1 MNESPMREIRYR
13 RVVDLSHSIKPG
25 MPRWP
30 GDPPVRFE
38 TVAAITEVGYFLR
51 RFEMGEHSGTHI
63 SSPATF
69 YADAAGPDDLQPEQ
83 LVVTVAVVD
92 VSVRAG
98 ADPDYVLDR
107 RDIESWEQEWGRIP
121 QGALVLLY
129 TGWHRYWEEPHRFI
143 NADSS
148 GVMHTPGFA
157 PEAARELLQARGA
170 SGLGTDAPGVDAG
183 VDTSFEVS
191 RLVLEKH
198 RLVLECLNNLDQ
210 LPPAGS
216 TIVVGRL
223 SLVGGSGSPA
233 SVLALTP

>member
-1 MNESPMREIRYR
+1 
-13 RVVDLSHSIKPG
+13 
-25 MPRWP
+25 
-30 GDPPVRFE
+30 
-38 TVAAITEVGYFLR
+38 
-51 RFEMGEHSGTHI
+51 
-63 SSPATF
+63 
-69 YADAAGPDDLQPEQ
+69 LQPEQ
-83 LVVTVAVVD
+83 LVVPAAVVD
-92 VSVRAG
+92 VSVRASV
-98 ADPDYVLDR
+98 DPDYVLDR
-107 RDIESWEQEWGRIP
+107 RGIESWEQKWGRILP
-121 QGALVLLY
+121 GALVLLH

-183 VDTSFEVS
+183 VDTGFEVS

>member
-1 MNESPMREIRYR
+1 MHESPMREIRYR

-107 RDIESWEQEWGRIP
+107 REYRIL
-121 QGALVLLY
+121 GAGV
-129 TGWHRYWEEPHRFI
+129 GP
-143 NADSS
+143 DSS
-148 GVMHTPGFA
+148 GSVSIAVHRMASILGRTP
-157 PEAARELLQARGA
+157 PVHQ
-170 SGLGTDAPGVDAG
+170 
-183 VDTSFEVS
+183 
-191 RLVLEKH
+191 
-198 RLVLECLNNLDQ
+198 C
-210 LPPAGS
+210 
-216 TIVVGRL
+216 
-223 SLVGGSGSPA
+223 
-233 SVLALTP
+233 